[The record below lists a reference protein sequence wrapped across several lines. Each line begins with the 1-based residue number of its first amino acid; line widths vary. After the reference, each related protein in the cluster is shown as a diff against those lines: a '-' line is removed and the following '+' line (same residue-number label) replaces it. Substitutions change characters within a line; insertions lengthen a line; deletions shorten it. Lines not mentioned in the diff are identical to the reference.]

1 MNSDYTSISNE
12 TPNLYFGLD
21 LAADESECNTISFL
35 IENEVM
41 IKITK
46 EGFFWKGKLVEEDK
60 EIYQIIKNFLKKSN
74 AL

>member
-46 EGFFWKGKLVEEDK
+46 EGFFWKCKLVEEDK